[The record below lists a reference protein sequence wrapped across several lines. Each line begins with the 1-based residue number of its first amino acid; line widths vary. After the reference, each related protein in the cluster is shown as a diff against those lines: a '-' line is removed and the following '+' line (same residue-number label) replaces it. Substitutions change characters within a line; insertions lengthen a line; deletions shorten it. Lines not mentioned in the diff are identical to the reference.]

1 MLNNVEDVKLFIEW
15 CKEKKVK
22 VFKSDNV
29 QFELSELSFVEDTI
43 GYTDKIQTPVQEA
56 KFEEEQQQE
65 EDDELLFWSSNP
77 QD

>member
-15 CKEKKVK
+15 CKKKKVK
-22 VFKSDNV
+22 VFKSDNIH
-29 QFELSELSFVEDTI
+29 FELSELGFIEDTA
-43 GYTDKIQTPVQEA
+43 GYADKIQTAAQESQ
-56 KFEEEQQQE
+56 FEEEQQQE